1 MSDSKTSTMLIAHR
15 GFSALETENTAAA
28 FVAAGNRDYFG
39 IETDVHVTRD
49 GKFAIIHDD
58 DTKRVAGV
66 DFSVENS
73 TFAELSKLKLN
84 DKYGETRRDLVIPE
98 LSDYIKICKFY
109 KKTAVLELKNPMT
122 ADSIRGI
129 TDCIKKYDY
138 IENTVFVSFAFD
150 NLVEVRKLYP
160 DAAVQFLCGKISD
173 ELVNKLAEHRF
184 DVAAYYEYIDKEI
197 SEKLHKHGIKINC
210 YTVDSEKDAKRCLE
224 CGVDYITSNCLSEL
238 D

>member
-1 MSDSKTSTMLIAHR
+1 MLIAHR

-28 FVAAGNRDYFG
+28 FIAAGNRDYFG

-49 GKFAIIHDD
+49 GKFAVIHDD
-58 DTKRVAGV
+58 DTKRVAGI

-73 TFAELSKLKLN
+73 TFAELSKLRLY
-84 DKYGETRRDLVIPE
+84 DKFGETRRDLVIPE

-122 ADSIRGI
+122 AESIRGI

-138 IENTVFVSFAFD
+138 TENTVFISFAFE

-160 DAAVQFLCGKISD
+160 NSAVQFLCGKVTEDII
-173 ELVNKLAEHRF
+173 NRICEHRF
-184 DVAAYYEYIDKEI
+184 DIDAYYGYITKELCAR
-197 SEKLHKHGIKINC
+197 LHNHGIKINC
-210 YTVDSEKDAKRCLE
+210 YTVDSEKDAERCLE
-224 CGVDYITSNCLSEL
+224 CGVDYITSNSLSEL
-238 D
+238 A

>member
-1 MSDSKTSTMLIAHR
+1 MRPTS
-15 GFSALETENTAAA
+15 
-28 FVAAGNRDYFG
+28 
-39 IETDVHVTRD
+39 
-49 GKFAIIHDD
+49 IHDD

-73 TFAELSKLKLN
+73 TFAQLSKLKLY

-122 ADSIRGI
+122 AESIRGI

-138 IENTVFVSFAFD
+138 IENTVFISFAFD

-160 DAAVQFLCGKISD
+160 DAAVQFLCGKVTDDI
-173 ELVNKLAEHRF
+173 VNKLAEHKF
-184 DVAAYYEYIDKEI
+184 DLDVYYESVNKELC
-197 SEKLHKHGIKINC
+197 EKLHKHGIKINC
-210 YTVDSEKDAKRCLE
+210 WTVDSEKDAKYCLE
-224 CGVDYITSNCLSEL
+224 CGVDYITSNRLSEL